1 MPVPYITAH
10 SGCENTPQD
19 SMASVE
25 KALLLG
31 VDIAEMDVRK
41 APNGVLRVSHNQL
54 DQAGY
59 GEKLTLEAVF
69 SRIKDTSLSLNC
81 DLKEPSTLYDVLTMA
96 AQFGFARERLILSGC
111 TSPEQLARDDSLV
124 RRARIYLNIEEVL
137 KFLYLSERLPGYDF
151 RFSEL
156 MTSPWSFLESYLLT
170 DARLDKIVLFAQTLG
185 VEGINL
191 PIRCLTDQL
200 VEKFQKA
207 GTEISVWTVN
217 DEQDIERCIRA
228 GAQNITTLTPGLALE
243 KRRQLCRFP
252 EMTGLMG

>member
-96 AQFGFARERLILSGC
+96 VYGILADVKFGGNNFA
-111 TSPEQLARDDSLV
+111 
-124 RRARIYLNIEEVL
+124 
-137 KFLYLSERLPGYDF
+137 
-151 RFSEL
+151 
-156 MTSPWSFLESYLLT
+156 
-170 DARLDKIVLFAQTLG
+170 
-185 VEGINL
+185 
-191 PIRCLTDQL
+191 
-200 VEKFQKA
+200 
-207 GTEISVWTVN
+207 
-217 DEQDIERCIRA
+217 
-228 GAQNITTLTPGLALE
+228 
-243 KRRQLCRFP
+243 
-252 EMTGLMG
+252 